1 MTASTWRKSSYS
13 GDEGG
18 CVEVSPVPADVQVRD
33 TKDRASGSLTFATLP
48 WRTFL
53 THVTR
58 SD

>member
-1 MTASTWRKSSYS
+1 MAASTWRKSSYS
-13 GDEGG
+13 AEAGD
-18 CVEVSPVPADVQVRD
+18 CVEVSPIPADIRVRD

-58 SD
+58 SA